1 MPGPFDEEPSMFA
14 ILRVVICLL
23 FFGAAVQA
31 RADQAIIVLDAS
43 GSMWGQIAGETKMDV
58 AKRTLATVLGTVAPA
73 LELGMMAY
81 GHRDKGSCADIE
93 LMVPP
98 AAGSASAIA
107 AAAHGINPKGKT
119 PISDAVRQAAE
130 ILRFTEEKAT
140 VILVTDGIETC
151 EADPCAVAS
160 ALEQAGVDLTVH
172 VVGFGLTDDE
182 GRQVACLA
190 ENTGGQYLPAGDAA
204 MLGAALTQT
213 VAETVAPAPPA
224 PPAAEPQVERNLK
237 VTSRPAPGAPPFTG
251 ADGIAYDAFV
261 ATADGHEPYAVAT
274 EYGGNG
280 SEATFLLPA
289 GRYVIVAKKE
299 LASAEAVVEVI
310 ATAQTTADIV
320 FNAGVIKAQAM
331 ATPTEPATESGIAW
345 DVTDVSGEVDTSYGS
360 NRTILVDA
368 GAAMVKA
375 SLGSASASV
384 PVNVV
389 AGQTTSVQVVIG
401 AGKLVLKGKRSA
413 EATDFDTAVSWDVTG
428 ASGDTATSYGEAS
441 FDLPAGDYKV
451 VARLGEATAEI
462 SVTVSAGQ
470 TTEQVVV
477 VATGKVIA
485 HALFAAGG
493 PVVTAGPRFDI
504 LAPEPGT
511 DGNRKV
517 LATSY
522 EDGASF
528 DLPPGRYVLAASS
541 DEASAEIPFDLV
553 AGPPVEVSVVLNA
566 GLLALTAPGGDRLDI
581 LSSQKD
587 IYGKQETI
595 ATSYGESWSLAL
607 PAGAYTVK
615 VTKPDGGEKTAEAAI
630 TAGQRTEVTVE

>member
-1 MPGPFDEEPSMFA
+1 MIA
-14 ILRVVICLL
+14 ILRVVISL
-23 FFGAAVQA
+23 FIFAAAVQA

-43 GSMWGQIAGETKMDV
+43 GSMWGQIGGETKMDI
-58 AKRTLATVLGTVAPA
+58 AKRTLATVLGTVPPT

-98 AAGSASAIA
+98 AVGSANAIA
-107 AAAHGINPKGKT
+107 AAAYGINPKGKT
-119 PISDAVRQAAE
+119 PLSDSVRQAAE

-160 ALEQAGVDLTVH
+160 ALEAAGVDITVH

-224 PPAAEPQVERNLK
+224 AEPQVERNLK

-251 ADGIAYDAFV
+251 ANGMAYDAFV
-261 ATADGHEPYAVAT
+261 ATVDGHEPYAVAT

-289 GRYVIVAKKE
+289 GRYVIVARKE

-331 ATPTEPATESGIAW
+331 ATATEPATESGIAW
-345 DVTDVSGEVDTSYGS
+345 DVTDVSGETDTSYGPT
-360 NRTILVDA
+360 RTILVDA
-368 GAAMVKA
+368 GAATVKA

-384 PVNVV
+384 PVDVV
-389 AGQTTSVQVVIG
+389 AGQTTEVQVVIG

-413 EATDFDTAVSWDVTG
+413 EATDFDTAVRWDVTG
-428 ASGDTATSYGEAS
+428 ASGETATSYGEAS

-451 VARLGEATAEI
+451 VATLGEAAAEV
-462 SVTVSAGQ
+462 SVTVAAGQ

-485 HALFAAGG
+485 HALFAEGG

-511 DGNRKV
+511 DGQRKV

-528 DLPPGRYVLAASS
+528 DLPPGRYVLMASS
-541 DEASAEIPFDLV
+541 DEASAEVPFDLV
-553 AGPPVEVSVVLNA
+553 AGPPAEVSVVLNA
-566 GLLALTAPGGDRLDI
+566 GLLALTAPGGDRLEI

-587 IYGKQETI
+587 IYGKQEVI
-595 ATSYGESWSLAL
+595 ATSYGESWSIAL
-607 PAGAYTVK
+607 PAGAYTIK
-615 VTKPDGGEKTAEAAI
+615 VTKPDGSEKAAEATI
-630 TAGQRTEVTVE
+630 MAGQRTEVTVD